1 MSSFAERLKM
11 FNNKVANENQ
21 KPQKPKFQ
29 SLKQN
34 IQKNFEEKKTEIN
47 NTNQIK
53 NNQFVQNSLN
63 NKKEENN
70 KTSNNSNN
78 NFNFEN
84 SMKERLKF
92 FQQNENNN
100 NIENK
105 KTYIKQ
111 FPKKEEI
118 KIEHNHEIEKNKLIF
133 ENNEKKID
141 NNKIEN
147 SNQNNS
153 IQNKKP
159 QFVSTG
165 MSFQERMKM
174 FQQKKEDDKKIEPQ
188 IPKINKIKNQNIFEP
203 TKKEDIKLE
212 KPIINKNS
220 NFQEKLKLMSQQ
232 QTNLANNNNNEFKPK
247 LIQNNLKSNV
257 ETMLQNKI
265 DNNSDIKIE
274 KEKFNDITEIYN
286 EIKIVKDK
294 KVPSKKIKVFDDI

>member
-1 MSSFAERLKM
+1 MSSFAEKLKM
-11 FNNKVANENQ
+11 FNNKAVNENQ

-29 SLKQN
+29 SSKQN

-78 NFNFEN
+78 NFNFGN

-153 IQNKKP
+153 IQNKQP
-159 QFVSTG
+159 QIFSTG

-232 QTNLANNNNNEFKPK
+232 QTN
-247 LIQNNLKSNV
+247 
-257 ETMLQNKI
+257 
-265 DNNSDIKIE
+265 
-274 KEKFNDITEIYN
+274 
-286 EIKIVKDK
+286 
-294 KVPSKKIKVFDDI
+294 

>member
-1 MSSFAERLKM
+1 MSSFAEKLKM
-11 FNNKVANENQ
+11 FNNKAANENQ

-29 SLKQN
+29 SSKQN
-34 IQKNFEEKKTEIN
+34 IQKNLEEKKTEIN

-53 NNQFVQNSLN
+53 NNPFVTNSLN

-70 KTSNNSNN
+70 KTSNNNN
-78 NFNFEN
+78 LNFGN
-84 SMKERLKF
+84 SMKDRLKF

-100 NIENK
+100 HNENK
-105 KTYIKQ
+105 KENII
-111 FPKKEEI
+111 PKKLEI
-118 KIEHNHEIEKNKLIF
+118 KNEHNHDIEKNKKIF
-133 ENNEKKID
+133 ENNEKKIEKIE

-153 IQNKKP
+153 IQNKQP
-159 QFVSTG
+159 QIFSTG

-232 QTNLANNNNNEFKPK
+232 QTNLANNNNDENKPK

-257 ETMLQNKI
+257 DMMLQNKI
-265 DNNSDIKIE
+265 NNNSDTKIE
-274 KEKFNDITEIYN
+274 QEKFNDFTEIYD

-294 KVPSKKIKVFDDI
+294 KIPSKKNNVFDDI